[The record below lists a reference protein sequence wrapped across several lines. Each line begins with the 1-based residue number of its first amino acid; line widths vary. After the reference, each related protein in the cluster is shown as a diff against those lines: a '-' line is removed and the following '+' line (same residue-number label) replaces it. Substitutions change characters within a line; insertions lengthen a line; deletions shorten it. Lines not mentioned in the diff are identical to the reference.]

1 MIDIQEIALLPS
13 PEVSEKQ
20 RAEWAKHRADPDIKA
35 LCLAF
40 LFTTAWLL
48 LATYYHPDVPY
59 FDPRHPLV
67 QLNIASF
74 VPLLIF
80 VILAIRQHYR
90 LARIPAAEKA
100 RRQEFEALAD
110 RIARF
115 NVRLTALQEIAVSVT
130 KKERPGLDVVA
141 KYATEREELSMLLRP
156 YASTIRTEKLLKLGH
171 TIADNDEPRYRTTC
185 DVSDHV
191 YVHNLRFPDETEEL
205 PEDDELLED
214 DATVP
219 TSAQQRRA

>member
-1 MIDIQEIALLPS
+1 MIDIQEIAVLPS

-20 RAEWAKHRADPDIKA
+20 RAEWEKHRVDPDIKFSCLIFLIPMAYLLLLTYLEPNITYLDPRNPFTVLNIVAFA
-35 LCLAF
+35 LCLTNA
-40 LFTTAWLL
+40 
-48 LATYYHPDVPY
+48 
-59 FDPRHPLV
+59 
-67 QLNIASF
+67 
-74 VPLLIF
+74 
-80 VILAIRQHYR
+80 ILAIRQHYR

-156 YASTIRTEKLLKLGH
+156 YASTMRTEKLLKLERA
-171 TIADNDEPRYRTTC
+171 IADNDEPRYRATR

-191 YVHNLRFPDETEEL
+191 YVHGLRFPDETGEL
-205 PEDDELLED
+205 PEDDELLEE
-214 DATVP
+214 DATAP

>member
-20 RAEWAKHRADPDIKA
+20 RAEWAKHRVDPDIKFVCLLFLVPTAYLLFLTYLNPNITYLDPLNPFAVLNIVAFA
-35 LCLAF
+35 LCLI
-40 LFTTAWLL
+40 
-48 LATYYHPDVPY
+48 H
-59 FDPRHPLV
+59 
-67 QLNIASF
+67 
-74 VPLLIF
+74 LIW
-80 VILAIRQHYR
+80 AIRQHYR

-115 NVRLTALQEIAVSVT
+115 NVRLTALQEIAESG
-130 KKERPGLDVVA
+130 KKSERPGLDVVA
-141 KYATEREELSMLLRP
+141 KYATEREELSILLRP
-156 YASTIRTEKLLKLGH
+156 YASTTRTEKLLKLERA
-171 TIADNDEPRYRTTC
+171 IADNDEPRYRATR

-191 YVHNLRFPDETEEL
+191 YVHGLRFPDETEEL

>member
-13 PEVSEKQ
+13 PEISEKQ
-20 RAEWAKHRADPDIKA
+20 RAEWGRHRAEPEIPL
-35 LCLAF
+35 LCF
-40 LFTTAWLL
+40 LFSCVTAWLL
-48 LATYYHPDVPY
+48 LLTYHHPDVPY
-59 FDPRHPLV
+59 FDPSHPLV
-67 QLNIASF
+67 LLDIVSF
-74 VPLLIF
+74 VPVIF
-80 VILAIRQHYR
+80 YLILAMRQQYR
-90 LARIPAAEKA
+90 LARIPAAEKV

-115 NVRLTALQEIAVSVT
+115 NTRLTALQEIAASVK

-156 YASTIRTEKLLKLGH
+156 YATTMRTEKLLKLER
-171 TIADNDEPRYRTTC
+171 TIADNDEPRYRATR

-191 YVHNLRFPDETEEL
+191 YVHGLRFPDEPEEL
-205 PEDDELLED
+205 STDVERFEED
-214 DATVP
+214 AAAP